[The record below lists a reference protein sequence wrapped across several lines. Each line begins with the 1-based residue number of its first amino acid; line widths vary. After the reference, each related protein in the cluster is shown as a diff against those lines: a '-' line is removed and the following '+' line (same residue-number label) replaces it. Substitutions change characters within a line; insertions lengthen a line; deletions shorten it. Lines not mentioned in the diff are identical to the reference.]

1 MKIRQIRNATLKINF
16 AGKTILVD
24 PMLSKKGE
32 LPPFGPPI
40 LPLYPASGNMENN
53 PLVELPIPVE
63 ELLDNVDA
71 VIITHLH
78 EDHWDAAAVELI
90 DKNMP
95 LYVQNEEDSEKLGE
109 QGFKN
114 IYVLG
119 HQTALDDVLLTY
131 VEAKHASN
139 DQMLAV
145 AGKSCGVIFEH
156 KDEPTTYLL
165 GDTVWYENVENT
177 LKKYQPKV
185 AIINAGNNQFSEGGP
200 LVMGAEGVHEVH
212 KTLPSTML
220 FATHM
225 EAVNHAFLTREELAN
240 YAEKH
245 GFSNQLTIPADG
257 EEIVY

>member
-78 EDHWDAAAVELI
+78 DDHWDAAAVELI

-95 LYVQNEEDSEKLGE
+95 LYV
-109 QGFKN
+109 
-114 IYVLG
+114 
-119 HQTALDDVLLTY
+119 
-131 VEAKHASN
+131 
-139 DQMLAV
+139 
-145 AGKSCGVIFEH
+145 
-156 KDEPTTYLL
+156 
-165 GDTVWYENVENT
+165 
-177 LKKYQPKV
+177 
-185 AIINAGNNQFSEGGP
+185 
-200 LVMGAEGVHEVH
+200 
-212 KTLPSTML
+212 
-220 FATHM
+220 
-225 EAVNHAFLTREELAN
+225 
-240 YAEKH
+240 
-245 GFSNQLTIPADG
+245 
-257 EEIVY
+257 

>member
-1 MKIRQIRNATLKINF
+1 MRVMIKCLLL
-16 AGKTILVD
+16 LVN
-24 PMLSKKGE
+24 L
-32 LPPFGPPI
+32 
-40 LPLYPASGNMENN
+40 
-53 PLVELPIPVE
+53 
-63 ELLDNVDA
+63 
-71 VIITHLH
+71 
-78 EDHWDAAAVELI
+78 
-90 DKNMP
+90 
-95 LYVQNEEDSEKLGE
+95 
-109 QGFKN
+109 
-114 IYVLG
+114 
-119 HQTALDDVLLTY
+119 
-131 VEAKHASN
+131 
-139 DQMLAV
+139 
-145 AGKSCGVIFEH
+145 VIFEH

-245 GFSNQLTIPADG
+245 GFSNQLTLPADG